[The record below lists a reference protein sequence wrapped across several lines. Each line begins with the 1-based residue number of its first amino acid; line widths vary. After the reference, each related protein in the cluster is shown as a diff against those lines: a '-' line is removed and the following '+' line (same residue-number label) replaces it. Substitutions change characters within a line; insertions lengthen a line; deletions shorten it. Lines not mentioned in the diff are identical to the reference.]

1 MSSRI
6 VVKNLPR
13 SVTAEQL
20 KAKFAEKGTVTD
32 VQLKYTPEGKFR
44 RFAFIGYHREDQAK
58 AALDYF
64 NNSFVFNSRIKVEIC
79 SNLGDTN
86 KPKSWSKYAPDSF
99 AYQKLHNIEPTQD
112 FNKEKLPSKKEN
124 KKSKQK
130 TSDPLLNELVE
141 KHKDDPTFSDF
152 LQLHG
157 KNVSQI
163 LPASNDEDETED
175 TEEGD
180 ESSTNQIAH
189 ADISDMEYLKLKAQS
204 SQEDVKQES
213 VAPKIVSHK
222 RQYHT
227 IVVKNLPPGVK
238 KKDLKAYFKPLPLAS
253 VRVPQGFLGMAY
265 IGFKDEKNCNKA
277 LNKNKSFWQNKQLN
291 IYKYSKDNSALYNNQ
306 SNNDTNNNK
315 EDNKEKQWKQQED
328 SVKNA
333 EDIAE
338 SGRIFVRNLSYMVTE
353 DDLTKQ
359 FEKYGPLAEVILPI
373 DKETEKTKGFAL
385 VTYVMPEH
393 AALSYQN
400 LDGTVFLGRM
410 LHLIP
415 GKPKENEGYGGGS
428 SLNEG
433 SSFKTAKAKTLK
445 KSAGHVHTWN
455 SLFLGTNAIA
465 EAMAEAYN
473 ASKADILSG
482 SGAATRLAM
491 GETEIVEKT
500 RTFLEENGVRL
511 DAFNQVVEA
520 RSKTVILVKNL
531 PYKTSPDEL
540 KALFEPFGD
549 LGRVLIPPY
558 GITGLVEFLH
568 KAGAKAA
575 FNALAY
581 TKFKETPLY
590 LEWAPDG
597 TFIGQKENKKK
608 KTKEEEGAE
617 EEGGDVKVKEEEEEE
632 EGEKETNE
640 ELEEEREPEPD
651 TTLYIKNLNFNSTE
665 ESIRKHFSKCGPI
678 ASVTIARKKDP
689 KNPGEFLSMGYGFVQ
704 YYSQQS
710 TNRALKDLQNSS
722 LDDHQVELKR
732 SNKNLDSE
740 TPSGQERRKASN
752 VAKQTGSKIL
762 VRNIP
767 FQAKQEEVEELFK
780 AFGDI
785 KFVRLPKK
793 MVGSG
798 VHRGFGFVE
807 YMTKNEAKRAMK
819 ALCQSTHL
827 YGRRLVLEWADQ
839 DENNVDELRKRTNR
853 YFGTDAPGG
862 KKSKK
867 GIADIDVDQY
877 AMEADE

>member
-1 MSSRI
+1 MESLFS
-6 VVKNLPR
+6 
-13 SVTAEQL
+13 T
-20 KAKFAEKGTVTD
+20 
-32 VQLKYTPEGKFR
+32 
-44 RFAFIGYHREDQAK
+44 
-58 AALDYF
+58 
-64 NNSFVFNSRIKVEIC
+64 
-79 SNLGDTN
+79 GDTN
-86 KPKSWSKYAPDSF
+86 KPKSWSKYAPDSL
-99 AYQKLHNIEPTQD
+99 AYQKLHNTAPTPD
-112 FNKEKLPSKKEN
+112 SNKEKLPSKKEN
-124 KKSKQK
+124 KNSKQK
-130 TSDPLLNELVE
+130 TLDPLLNELVE

-157 KNVSQI
+157 KDVSQI
-163 LPASNDEDETED
+163 LPGSNNEDNDEEKETE
-175 TEEGD
+175 ED
-180 ESSTNQIAH
+180 ESSTNLIAH
-189 ADISDMEYLKLKAQS
+189 ADISDMEYLKLKAKS
-204 SQEDVKQES
+204 SQDSAGEPTTA
-213 VAPKIVSHK
+213 APKVVSHK

-277 LNKNKSFWQNKQLN
+277 LNKNRSFWQNKQLN
-291 IYKYSKDNSALYNNQ
+291 IYKYSRDNSALYNNQ
-306 SNNDTNNNK
+306 TNNDSNNNSNQD
-315 EDNKEKQWKQQED
+315 DSKEKQWKLQED

-338 SGRIFVRNLSYMVTE
+338 SGRIFVRNLSYTVTE
-353 DDLTKQ
+353 DDLNKL
-359 FEKYGPLAEVILPI
+359 FEKYGPVAEVILPI

-415 GKPKENEGYGGGS
+415 GKPKQNDDNGGGFN
-428 SLNEG
+428 LNEG
-433 SSFKTAKAKTLK
+433 SSYKTAKAKTLK

-473 ASKADILSG
+473 ASKADILGG

-540 KALFEPFGD
+540 KALFDPFGD

-558 GITGLVEFLH
+558 GITGLIEFLH

-597 TFIGQKENKKK
+597 TFAERQKKK
-608 KTKEEEGAE
+608 KLEEEMGE
-617 EEGGDVKVKEEEEEE
+617 EEGGEGQVKEEEEEE
-632 EGEKETNE
+632 EEEEEKETNE
-640 ELEEEREPEPD
+640 EVEEDREPEPD

-689 KNPGEFLSMGYGFVQ
+689 KNPGEYLSMGYGFVQ
-704 YYSQQS
+704 YYTQQS
-710 TNRALKDLQNSS
+710 ASRALKELQNSS
-722 LDDHQVELKR
+722 LDEHQVELKR

-740 TPSGQERRKASN
+740 TPTGQERRKVSN

-767 FQAKQEEVEELFK
+767 FQAKQEEIEELFK

-798 VHRGFGFVE
+798 LHRGFGFVE

-827 YGRRLVLEWADQ
+827 YGRRLVLEWAAE

-853 YFGTDAPGG
+853 YFGTDVPGG

-867 GIADIDVDQY
+867 GVADIDVDQY
-877 AMEADE
+877 NMEADE

>member
-1 MSSRI
+1 S
-6 VVKNLPR
+6 
-13 SVTAEQL
+13 T
-20 KAKFAEKGTVTD
+20 
-32 VQLKYTPEGKFR
+32 
-44 RFAFIGYHREDQAK
+44 
-58 AALDYF
+58 
-64 NNSFVFNSRIKVEIC
+64 
-79 SNLGDTN
+79 GDTN
-86 KPKSWSKYAPDSF
+86 KPKSWSKYAPDSL
-99 AYQKLHNIEPTQD
+99 AYQKLHNTAPTPD
-112 FNKEKLPSKKEN
+112 SNKEKLPSKKEN
-124 KKSKQK
+124 KNSKQK
-130 TSDPLLNELVE
+130 TLDPLLNELVE

-157 KNVSQI
+157 KDVSQI
-163 LPASNDEDETED
+163 LPGSNNEDNDEEKETE
-175 TEEGD
+175 ED
-180 ESSTNQIAH
+180 ESSTNLIAH
-189 ADISDMEYLKLKAQS
+189 ADISDMEYLKLKAKS
-204 SQEDVKQES
+204 SQDSAGEPTTA
-213 VAPKIVSHK
+213 APKVVSHK

-277 LNKNKSFWQNKQLN
+277 LNKNRSFWQNKQLN
-291 IYKYSKDNSALYNNQ
+291 IYKYSRDNSALYNNQ
-306 SNNDTNNNK
+306 TNNDSNNNSNQD
-315 EDNKEKQWKQQED
+315 DSKEKQWKLQED

-338 SGRIFVRNLSYMVTE
+338 SGRIFVRNLSYTVTE
-353 DDLTKQ
+353 DDLNKL
-359 FEKYGPLAEVILPI
+359 FEKYGPVAEVILPI

-415 GKPKENEGYGGGS
+415 GKPKQN
-428 SLNEG
+428 
-433 SSFKTAKAKTLK
+433 
-445 KSAGHVHTWN
+445 
-455 SLFLGTNAIA
+455 
-465 EAMAEAYN
+465 
-473 ASKADILSG
+473 DD
-482 SGAATRLAM
+482 
-491 GETEIVEKT
+491 
-500 RTFLEENGVRL
+500 NGDFTQQL

-540 KALFEPFGD
+540 KALFDPFGD

-558 GITGLVEFLH
+558 GITGLIEFLH

-597 TFIGQKENKKK
+597 TFAERQKKK
-608 KTKEEEGAE
+608 KLEEEMGE
-617 EEGGDVKVKEEEEEE
+617 EEGGEGQVKEEEEEE
-632 EGEKETNE
+632 EEEEEKETNE
-640 ELEEEREPEPD
+640 EVEEDREPEPD

-689 KNPGEFLSMGYGFVQ
+689 KNPGEYLSMGYGFVQ
-704 YYSQQS
+704 YYTQQS
-710 TNRALKDLQNSS
+710 ASRALKELQNSS
-722 LDDHQVELKR
+722 LDEHQVELKR

-740 TPSGQERRKASN
+740 TPTGQERRKVSN

-767 FQAKQEEVEELFK
+767 FQAKQEEIEELFK

-798 VHRGFGFVE
+798 LHRGFGFVE

-827 YGRRLVLEWADQ
+827 YGRRLVLEWAAE

-853 YFGTDAPGG
+853 YFGTGTLALT
-862 KKSKK
+862 SFYLS
-867 GIADIDVDQY
+867 QQC
-877 AMEADE
+877 